1 MTNALI
7 TARFDPS
14 FDDRLR
20 DLCGSTTRAGYGVT
34 GRVMDPVH
42 FREALG
48 AVDVLI
54 TEFEVMDAEA
64 FAAAP
69 NLRALTC
76 CRNEPHAS
84 VNIAEATARGI
95 PVLFTPGRNARAVAE
110 FTLGLVL
117 DLFRGI
123 AESHHALKYTDRF
136 VSHGTTGE
144 GQLDSTAQWGL
155 EPGDPFDVFQGPEL
169 AGRTLGLVGCGAIGA
184 EIAGLAKALSMD
196 VIASDPYLSEERALA
211 VGVKRVPLD
220 EVASASDVV
229 VIAAKVTPETRGM
242 INGEFL
248 GRMRR
253 GSYLVNTARAA
264 IVDYGAL
271 YHALETHH
279 LRGAALD
286 VHPVEPLPADSPFRG
301 LDNVV
306 LTPHLAGATL
316 DVVRHHTRIALEDL
330 ERVHSGQTPRFC
342 ANPEVLNELTSAPFC
357 GVA

>member
-7 TARFDPS
+7 TARFDAS

-69 NLRALTC
+69 DLRVLTC

-144 GQLDSTAQWGL
+144 ANSIPPHSGVLSRAIHSTCFRGRNWR
-155 EPGDPFDVFQGPEL
+155 VGPWAWL
-169 AGRTLGLVGCGAIGA
+169 
-184 EIAGLAKALSMD
+184 
-196 VIASDPYLSEERALA
+196 
-211 VGVKRVPLD
+211 
-220 EVASASDVV
+220 
-229 VIAAKVTPETRGM
+229 
-242 INGEFL
+242 
-248 GRMRR
+248 
-253 GSYLVNTARAA
+253 
-264 IVDYGAL
+264 
-271 YHALETHH
+271 
-279 LRGAALD
+279 GAARSG
-286 VHPVEPLPADSPFRG
+286 PRSPG
-301 LDNVV
+301 SPKL
-306 LTPHLAGATL
+306 
-316 DVVRHHTRIALEDL
+316 
-330 ERVHSGQTPRFC
+330 
-342 ANPEVLNELTSAPFC
+342 
-357 GVA
+357 